1 MSDIRV
7 CPACAKEMEYD
18 SLTGRFVCTECGRSE
33 RAEKDSS
40 PAVSVPQ
47 APASVPKSPEPVA
60 PASVPQAPVPAAP
73 ASAPSVKSTSLKP
86 TAIKPTTIKSTSIKP
101 VSDKKTKPASDT
113 PAQESPVVPAS
124 PFKPAAPVTQKKK
137 SYTEALEKPS
147 SRDDPKKSSDR
158 PAVSEKR
165 KEDSSDTKPVSAKTD
180 PYVILH
186 AYAQDFECDTVEEVL
201 VQSEKIQS
209 EEYLDMISTHPSL
222 ATLREVLPKMKIP
235 QNITEYCNK
244 VRQIDKAEKD
254 LRGSQ
259 EDLKRTEKY
268 VKASIEREKYRP
280 KRKEKADKGT
290 IGVYLSIP
298 LIMFFVILFG
308 RWKTSHEKFVQNK
321 SDFKTLV
328 IMFILIYAVIFIIM
342 GVYKIR
348 SLLEDHKYSPGAKNK
363 VIEIRKD
370 AIDDGFERIYKLQEE
385 KGEILKDIRDEENAL
400 REKYIKRAKRS
411 MSH

>member
-7 CPACAKEMEYD
+7 CPACAREMEYD

-40 PAVSVPQ
+40 PA
-47 APASVPKSPEPVA
+47 
-60 PASVPQAPVPAAP
+60 ASVPQAPVPAAP

-101 VSDKKTKPASDT
+101 VSDKKTKPASDN

-124 PFKPAAPVTQKKK
+124 PFKPTAPVVPEKTVPASTVKPAAPVTQKKK
-137 SYTEALEKPS
+137 PYTEALEKPS
-147 SRDDPKKSSDR
+147 SRDDQKKSSDR
-158 PAVSEKR
+158 PVVSEKR

-222 ATLREVLPKMKIP
+222 ATLREVLPKTKIP

-370 AIDDGFERIYKLQEE
+370 AIDDGFERIYKFQEE
-385 KGEILKDIRDEENAL
+385 KGEILKNIRDEENAL
-400 REKYIKRAKRS
+400 REKYIKRAKR
-411 MSH
+411 